1 MLRPPRSVSF
11 GDGSPGATVGV
22 GCVFAVFGGLER
34 VLVGIDAGI
43 GGVTCIYPA
52 APAEDPAFSLCEIAR
67 QLQAASRQPGALS
80 RHRRRPRRFEREV
93 STRIEKTKHAAG
105 GTGKRLFDLAAATA
119 LLLLLSPL
127 ILVTALLI
135 KIDSKGPILYR
146 QQRIG
151 LGGVPFEILKFRSM
165 SNDAEKDGVAAWA
178 VKNDCRVTRVGRF
191 IRKLRIDEIPQAIN
205 VIRGDMSF
213 VGPRPE
219 RPEFVHLLEREIP
232 NYHLRHIVRPG
243 ITGWAQVKYEY
254 GASVED
260 ARIKMQYDMHY
271 LEHFSLWRDFLIL
284 LMTVR
289 VALFGIGS
297 R

>member
-1 MLRPPRSVSF
+1 M
-11 GDGSPGATVGV
+11 GDSIVDLYAATPLLAALPVVILIALLKSPLVRLAKVEADARFRGIRKSLALFRDT
-22 GCVFAVFGGLER
+22 AADRADLS
-34 VLVGIDAGI
+34 LVG
-43 GGVTCIYPA
+43 T
-52 APAEDPAFSLCEIAR
+52 S
-67 QLQAASRQPGALS
+67 
-80 RHRRRPRRFEREV
+80 EV
-93 STRIEKTKHAAG
+93 SSRIEKARHAAG
-105 GTGKRLFDLAAATA
+105 GAGKRVFDILAATA
-119 LLLLLSPL
+119 LLVFLAPL
-127 ILVTALLI
+127 ILLVALAI
-135 KIDSKGPILYR
+135 KLDSPGPVLYR

-151 LGGVPFEILKFRSM
+151 RGGRPFEILKFRSM
-165 SNDAEKDGVAAWA
+165 TVDAEKDGVAAWA
-178 VKNDCRVTRVGRF
+178 AKDDRRVTRVGRF
-191 IRKLRIDEIPQAIN
+191 IRKLRIDEFPQAIN

-219 RPEFVHLLEREIP
+219 RPEFVRLLEREIP
-232 NYHLRHIVRPG
+232 NYHLRHVVRPG

-260 ARIKMQYDMHY
+260 ARIKMQYDIYY